1 MKLRTLVMIAA
12 AAALPVA
19 AVAQPAAPS
28 APPMPKKVHLK
39 YNCDNLKVPVT
50 YDNVKGIAYVTY
62 GSKRYALSQ
71 EISADGSRY
80 LNKDLEW
87 WEKGNTATLSSVHLG
102 EADKVLTTCTA
113 IPKK

>member
-1 MKLRTLVMIAA
+1 MNLRTLVMIAA
-12 AAALPVA
+12 VAGIPVA
-19 AVAQPAAPS
+19 AVAQSS
-28 APPMPKKVHLK
+28 APTAAPMPKKVHLR

-71 EISADGSRY
+71 EISADGARY

-87 WEKGNTATLSSVHLG
+87 WEKGNTATLSSVQLG
-102 EADKVLTTCTA
+102 SADKVLVTCTA